1 MIINANY
8 ITGESNSKPKTKIYI
23 VNPEV
28 SAIESEAL
36 EILNIYGKTTFN
48 FTPNDLITKVYH
60 MALKEYESLHLAFG
74 AIYTLGYV
82 HGKELSVSAG
92 KLNHASRKVNNYKG
106 IGRYFKK
113 RTKTY

>member
-8 ITGESNSKPKTKIYI
+8 ITEESNSKPKTKIYI

-74 AIYTLGYV
+74 VIYTLDYV
-82 HGKELSVSAG
+82 HGIRTERKRRKIKVKEQ
-92 KLNHASRKVNNYKG
+92 
-106 IGRYFKK
+106 I
-113 RTKTY
+113 